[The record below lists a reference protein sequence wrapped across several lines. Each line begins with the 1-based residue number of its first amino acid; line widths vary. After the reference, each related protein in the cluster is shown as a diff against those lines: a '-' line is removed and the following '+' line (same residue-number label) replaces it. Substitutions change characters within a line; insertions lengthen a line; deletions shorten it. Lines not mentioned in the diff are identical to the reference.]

1 MLPPEVHAG
10 HRNSCVG
17 GTRAISNLVFIHA
30 ELNFSTLVPGLDFHL
45 LLCLFIGCEINK
57 NLDGFYGN
65 SQLAQVKNYM
75 MNR

>member
-1 MLPPEVHAG
+1 MYVLPPEVHAG

-30 ELNFSTLVPGLDFHL
+30 ELNFSTLVPGLDFHF

-57 NLDGFYGN
+57 NLDGF
-65 SQLAQVKNYM
+65 
-75 MNR
+75 